1 MAHSEIKTYT
11 MAESATALSDFALK
25 DMAEIYRSSNGES
38 DRPHRHDYYTIIF
51 IEKGEGT
58 HFVDFKEYEVKD
70 NQLYFILPGQMHQ
83 MVLTAEP
90 QGWVLIFTE
99 EFLVSNA
106 ISEKLIQDIY
116 IFNDYGQSPP
126 LPVSDVQL
134 PVYKSIIGQMIHF
147 SSEMEKYSSEA
158 RGSLLKLFLIQSN
171 NHCSLHR
178 DENPQFVESSN
189 NLLRSFKQLLNRHYA
204 EWHKVSDYAD
214 KLSVTAD
221 YLNKTVKG
229 VTGKSAKEHIQ
240 SKILIEAKRNLQ
252 FSVLS
257 SKELSYQLGFDES
270 AHFNNFFKKMTG
282 ITPSEFRFSAQMS

>member
-11 MAESATALSDFALK
+11 MEESASALTGFALK
-25 DMAEIYRSSNGES
+25 DMAEIYRAGNGES

-51 IEKGEGT
+51 IEKGEGK
-58 HFVDFKEYEVKD
+58 HYVDFREYPVDD

-90 QGWVLIFTE
+90 RGWVLIFTE

-116 IFNDYGQSPP
+116 LFNDYGQSPP
-126 LPVSDVQL
+126 LPVNADQL
-134 PVYKSIIGQMIHF
+134 PVYKSIIAQMLHF
-147 SSEMEKYSSEA
+147 SGEVEKYSSEA
-158 RGSLLKLFLIQSN
+158 KGSLLKLFLIQGN

-178 DENPQFVESSN
+178 DENPQFVEASN

-229 VTGKSAKEHIQ
+229 ITGKSAKEHIQ

-282 ITPSEFRFSAQMS
+282 ITPSEFRLTAQMS